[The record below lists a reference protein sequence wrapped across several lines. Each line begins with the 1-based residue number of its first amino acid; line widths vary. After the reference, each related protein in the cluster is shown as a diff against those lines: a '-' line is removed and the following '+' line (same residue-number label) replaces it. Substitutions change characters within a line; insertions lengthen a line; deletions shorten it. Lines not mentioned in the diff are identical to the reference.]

1 MWMWSSWTAVFPGC
15 GEEKAR
21 DVVTAI
27 TELAQKIGA
36 KTVAEGIETQE
47 QLDFVK
53 EARCDMIQGYIYA
66 RPMPV
71 SEFERWIDQRQSP
84 GNTN

>member
-1 MWMWSSWTAVFPGC
+1 MGVKSDRQA
-15 GEEKAR
+15 
-21 DVVTAI
+21 
-27 TELAQKIGA
+27 KIM
-36 KTVAEGIETQE
+36 EIISNQNIETQE

>member
-1 MWMWSSWTAVFPGC
+1 M
-15 GEEKAR
+15 
-21 DVVTAI
+21 
-27 TELAQKIGA
+27 
-36 KTVAEGIETQE
+36 ETQG

-71 SEFERWIDQRQSP
+71 LEFERWIDQRQNL

>member
-1 MWMWSSWTAVFPGC
+1 MWSSWTAVFSWMWGRK
-15 GEEKAR
+15 KAR

-47 QLDFVK
+47 QLDFCK
-53 EARCDMIQGYIYA
+53 EARAI
-66 RPMPV
+66 
-71 SEFERWIDQRQSP
+71 
-84 GNTN
+84 

>member
-1 MWMWSSWTAVFPGC
+1 MWSSWTAVFFLDVGRK
-15 GEEKAR
+15 KAR

>member
-1 MWMWSSWTAVFPGC
+1 M
-15 GEEKAR
+15 
-21 DVVTAI
+21 VTAI

>member
-1 MWMWSSWTAVFPGC
+1 MKTQRQA
-15 GEEKAR
+15 
-21 DVVTAI
+21 
-27 TELAQKIGA
+27 KIMEIIA
-36 KTVAEGIETQE
+36 SNNIETQE

-84 GNTN
+84 GNTNWKTLRKKAVMA

>member
-1 MWMWSSWTAVFPGC
+1 MKNDRQNQLLQIIS
-15 GEEKAR
+15 EE
-21 DVVTAI
+21 I
-27 TELAQKIGA
+27 
-36 KTVAEGIETQE
+36 IETQE

>member
-1 MWMWSSWTAVFPGC
+1 MALYRCLESIRLPEQLA
-15 GEEKAR
+15 ER
-21 DVVTAI
+21 I

>member
-1 MWMWSSWTAVFPGC
+1 MWSSWTAVFSWMWGRK
-15 GEEKAR
+15 KAR

>member
-1 MWMWSSWTAVFPGC
+1 M